1 MTDMPRV
8 WTISLVSLIAAAVS
22 VPIGVRAAAPPAPT
36 ARATVRLDYT
46 RGPGAGQCP
55 DREAVRAE
63 VTRRLGFDPF
73 SERGER
79 ALRCEIR
86 ADGPGLRA
94 QIEVQDAEGRA
105 AGQRVLTSRR
115 TDCSDLMPGLL
126 LVLTVAATPPAP
138 AGPPAA
144 SAARASAGAT
154 SATSAAPETSAGR
167 TPVPAGASPT
177 APAVPSAPTTAPEIP
192 GPRVEPRPVRPRP
205 ETPRT
210 DAPRASESP
219 PRDQRSTPP
228 SPPPPT
234 RPAPIDANDVR
245 DEDAAIDALV
255 TAASEG
261 PTSPR
266 PGARPEPPS
275 PPRRSAGARA
285 WYAGA
290 GVLGGLQTLPR
301 PSWGG
306 DLTLGLGTSR
316 FSIALDARFHAPR
329 TLRKEAAGSVT
340 AWTAAAWIVP
350 CARYHAFA
358 ACALVGAGVLQAT
371 GSEVAA
377 PRTASSPWL
386 AAGARA
392 ELRLPLAQATALT
405 LRLDGYAVP
414 LQTVLQLGDPPGE
427 VWRTPRVAAALAM
440 GFVHQFRRG
449 P

>member
-22 VPIGVRAAAPPAPT
+22 VPVDVAAATPASPAARAA
-36 ARATVRLDYT
+36 VRLDYT

-55 DREAVRAE
+55 DRDAVRAE
-63 VTRRLGFDPF
+63 VTRRLGYDPF
-73 SERGER
+73 AERGER

-94 QIEVQDAEGRA
+94 QIEVQDAEGRP

-144 SAARASAGAT
+144 NPARASVGAA
-154 SATSAAPETSAGR
+154 SATPAAPETGSAR
-167 TPVPAGASPT
+167 TPASASASPT
-177 APAVPSAPTTAPEIP
+177 APAVPATPTTATEIP
-192 GPRVEPRPVRPRP
+192 APRVDSRPPRPRP
-205 ETPRT
+205 EPPRT
-210 DAPRASESP
+210 DPPRASGSA
-219 PRDQRSTPP
+219 PRDARSTPP
-228 SPPPPT
+228 PT
-234 RPAPIDANDVR
+234 PARPAPIDANAVR

-261 PTSPR
+261 SPR
-266 PGARPEPPS
+266 PSPAARPEPPP
-275 PPRRSAGARA
+275 PPRRPAGALA

-290 GVLGGLQTLPR
+290 GVLGGVQTLPH

-329 TLRKEAAGSVT
+329 VLRKEAAGSVT
-340 AWTAAAWIVP
+340 VWTAAAWVVP
-350 CARYHAFA
+350 CARYRAFA
-358 ACALVGAGVLQAT
+358 ACALVGAGVLQGT

-392 ELRLPLAQATALT
+392 ELRLPLSPATALT

-427 VWRTPRVAAALAM
+427 VWRTPRVAAALAL
-440 GFVHQFRRG
+440 GFVHQFRHG